1 MSSVQLSN
9 NTALLPN
16 EGVRSADLLNAAP
29 LRSVKEVLQL
39 VSVVASPAPI
49 LMLVTV
55 VVLRYG
61 FLTPIN
67 SLIKLAGVSLL
78 VVNATAFGSAR
89 RWMFSG
95 PVLSLIVLVAVSLV
109 GLSRL
114 GLYPAAGWI
123 VGGVGLIFTLTNLF
137 VVASRLGFIR
147 GIALLV
153 LGLALGTYAESM
165 YWRSGGEHLI
175 DYPEAIVGG
184 LVHADVLQQTAIVDM
199 IDTYGVPSTGLDG
212 VVPMKYHTGSLWAAY
227 ALQRLC
233 GFRALDFVAYGYG
246 LLLVPFYIAGFFAAA
261 AALRVAVQRGAETR
275 PPLFFWIVC
284 SVAFVGLFPFMADP
298 NHWNFNETILNSDSL
313 LFAYGLSMWL
323 IAAAAIFYIS
333 AISRK
338 GGILALTL
346 AEKLSLSLG
355 LPLALALGG
364 FVKVSQ
370 IYLLLALLVYLSWR
384 VRWLR
389 VWPIL
394 LGAGISIAV
403 AIAQLRGETG
413 AVTVTIAPF
422 NFDRLHP
429 EWVPYFFIVYFLSA
443 WVFLLLWAR
452 VRNVQTLA
460 DFTSAARSGQ
470 SIPVEL
476 VFVAVVAGLIPYLL
490 VDFHSPIWKYF
501 TEFHGVLAGAFIAA
515 FVPGIDPSTLVAKLR
530 TGQISVASTFGLILA
545 LAVCGHLFM
554 TTEGATYRMVKSIGE
569 ARAAVA
575 GTSPL
580 DWRSQFLRRS
590 RAPVSDL
597 GVIARR
603 NVLQCLQNLGA
614 QPTELKRV
622 AAIYIPK
629 TNRVYWDMRQIG
641 MGATPFLA
649 PAESGVAMVLGLPEF
664 EDIGWAATGW
674 GYPQYKLPSG
684 PELSVDQTQE
694 AVLKARAGGFKVL
707 WVFRGANQNGCD
719 LERVE
724 LN

>member
-1 MSSVQLSN
+1 
-9 NTALLPN
+9 
-16 EGVRSADLLNAAP
+16 VRD
-29 LRSVKEVLQL
+29 VLQL
-39 VSVVASPAPI
+39 VSAVASPASI

-55 VVLRYG
+55 VALRHG
-61 FLTPIN
+61 FLTPTN

-78 VVNATAFGSAR
+78 VVNAAAFGSAR
-89 RWMFSG
+89 RWMLSG
-95 PVLSLIVLVAVSLV
+95 PVLSLIILVAVSLV

-114 GLYPAAGWI
+114 GLYPEAGWMI
-123 VGGVGLIFTLTNLF
+123 GGAGLILALTNLV
-137 VVASRLGFIR
+137 VVARHTGLIR
-147 GIALLV
+147 ISTLLV

-184 LVHADVLQQTAIVDM
+184 LVHADVLQQTAIVNM

-246 LLLVPFYIAGFFAAA
+246 LLLVPFYVAGFFAAA
-261 AALRVAVQRGAETR
+261 AAIRTAVQRDAEAS

-313 LFAYGLSMWL
+313 LFAYGLSVWL

-333 AISRK
+333 VTSRK
-338 GGILALTL
+338 SETQTLTL
-346 AEKLSLSLG
+346 AEKLGLGLG
-355 LPLALALGG
+355 LPLALALAG
-364 FVKVSQ
+364 FVKISQ
-370 IYLLLALLVYLSWR
+370 IYLLLALLIYLGWR
-384 VRWLR
+384 VKWLR

-394 LGAGISIAV
+394 LGVGFSVAL

-413 AVTVTIAPF
+413 AVTVTISPF

-429 EWVPYFFIVYFLSA
+429 EWVPYFFIVYFFSA
-443 WVFLLLWAR
+443 WIFLFLWAR
-452 VRNVQTLA
+452 VKNVQTLA
-460 DFTSAARSGQ
+460 DLKSAVLSGA

-490 VDFHSPIWKYF
+490 LDFHSPIWKYF
-501 TEFHGVLAGAFIAA
+501 TEFQGVLAGAFIAA
-515 FVPGIDPSTLVAKLR
+515 FVPQIKPPTLVAKLR
-530 TGQISVASTFGLILA
+530 TGQISLAGAFGLFLA
-545 LAVCGHLFM
+545 FAVCGHLFM
-554 TTEGATYRMVKSIGE
+554 TTEGAAYRMVRSIGE

-580 DWRSQFLRRS
+580 DWRSQFLKRNRT
-590 RAPVSDL
+590 PVSDL
-597 GVIARR
+597 GLIARR

-641 MGATPFLA
+641 MGATPFIA
-649 PAESGVAMVLGLPEF
+649 PAEAGMAMVLGLPEF

-684 PELSVDQTQE
+684 PESPVDQTQE
-694 AVLKARAGGFKVL
+694 AVRKARGSGFKVL
-707 WVFRGANQNGCD
+707 WMFRGVKPDGCD
-719 LERVE
+719 LERVD
-724 LN
+724 LD